1 MSRNAT
7 KKHFHILREYK
18 CCSLLQYGGVD
29 SFRDRVPIKKTTQG
43 RLNESQIL
51 HLGVTIRL
59 IDRSQGKKK

>member
-1 MSRNAT
+1 MW
-7 KKHFHILREYK
+7 
-18 CCSLLQYGGVD
+18 GVD

-59 IDRSQGKKK
+59 IDRSQGKKNKISITNPKKTTVEVSFRTY